1 MLRAPM
7 LRIRAIHGATFLLSR
22 DRLEQVQEIFRL
34 SFPELAAYADEIP
47 SMLRDPVQHGFR
59 SVLLVAEGAVARV
72 DAFALLLHFSAAECC
87 FLDFIA
93 VRPGVR
99 GGGLGAALYEAARE
113 YAERSGATGLY
124 LEVDPDEPAQGGS
137 AAEAERARANRRRLR
152 FYEQHGV
159 RVIDG
164 TDYSLPVGDPPTS
177 ALLLYDSLGRAG
189 DLRRADALRA
199 VEMILTKRF
208 GHVANAEYVGRVLQ
222 SFRDDPV
229 RFRPARRAPEDELA
243 AAVASQRLGASFAM
257 VATPKHEIHHVR
269 ERGYFERPIRAEA
282 IRASLEPTGLFTS
295 VPTREYG
302 EAPIRAVHDADF
314 VHYLRSVC
322 GKLKEGRPVY
332 PDTFPIRRVDQRPR
346 ELAVQAGYYC
356 LDTGTPIYRNAY
368 VAARAAVDTAL
379 TAADEIL
386 AGRNVSYAV
395 CRPPGH
401 HAGRRFFGG
410 FCYFNNAAIAAQY
423 LSRMAKVTV
432 LDIDF
437 HHGNGTQDI
446 FYARDDVLT
455 VSVHG
460 DPDHSYPYFSG
471 FEHETGEG
479 AGLGRNRNFPLPP
492 GTQAERYLR
501 TFTRAVELIE
511 QSGAEIC
518 VVSLGFDVLRG
529 DPTGTFELAPGA
541 MRKLGARLTA
551 AGRPLLVVQE
561 GGYNVRNIRNG
572 SAAFFRG
579 CAESLPQG

>member
-1 MLRAPM
+1 M
-7 LRIRAIHGATFLLSR
+7 LRIRAIHGGTLILSR
-22 DRLEQVQEIFRL
+22 DRIEQVQEIFRL
-34 SFPELAAYADEIP
+34 SFPDLAGYADSIP
-47 SMLRDPVQHGFR
+47 SMLRDPVHHGFR
-59 SVLLVAEGAVARV
+59 SVLLIAEGAVGRV
-72 DAFALLLHFSAAECC
+72 DAFALMLHFSAAECC

-113 YAERSGATGLY
+113 YAERSGAKGLY
-124 LEVDPDEPAQGGS
+124 LEIDPDEPVAGVGVPDADS
-137 AAEAERARANRRRLR
+137 ARANRQRLR

-164 TDYSLPVGDPPTS
+164 TDYSAPVGDPPTS
-177 ALLLYDSLGRAG
+177 ALLLYDGLGRAG
-189 DLRRADALRA
+189 ALPRAVAVRA
-199 VEMILTKRF
+199 VEMILTQRF
-208 GHVANAEYVGRVLQ
+208 GHVADPEYVRRVVA

-229 RFRPARRAPEDELA
+229 RFRPTRRAHDDETA
-243 AAVASQRLGASFAM
+243 GAVVSQRLGASFAM

-282 IRASLEPTGLFTS
+282 IRESLEPTGLFAS
-295 VPTREYG
+295 VATREHG

-314 VHYLRSVC
+314 VHYLRGIC

-332 PDTFPIRRVDQRPR
+332 PDTFPIRRPDQRPR

-386 AGRNVSYAV
+386 AGRSVSYAV

-410 FCYFNNAAIAAQY
+410 FCYFNNAAIAAHY
-423 LSRMAKVTV
+423 LSPLAKVAV

-446 FYARDDVLT
+446 FYERGDVLT

-460 DPDHSYPYFSG
+460 HPDHSYPYFSG
-471 FEHETGEG
+471 FEHETGAG
-479 AGLGRNRNFPLPP
+479 AGFGFNRNFPLPP
-492 GTQAERYLR
+492 GTEAERYLR
-501 TFTRAVELIE
+501 SFRRAVELIE
-511 QSGAEIC
+511 QAGVELC

-529 DPTGTFELAPGA
+529 DPTGTFELTASA
-541 MRKLGARLTA
+541 MRKMGARLA
-551 AGRPLLVVQE
+551 AVGRPLLVIQE
-561 GGYNVRNIRNG
+561 GGYNVRNIRSG

-579 CAESLPQG
+579 CAEALPPG